1 MPVNLAT
8 ILSDQLAR
16 FSSLEEKTMTP
27 SLGKPRAVR
36 VRTRFETVYSAGRE
50 DGTGI
55 LANISYSGA
64 LLTETSLQ
72 PRIGSQVR
80 VYVLLSEPFDVVGK
94 VVRHVEGGFALEYA
108 AVSQELGRLIDNA
121 AAIVGEPSGD
131 AQAEERKQ

>member
-1 MPVNLAT
+1 MA
-8 ILSDQLAR
+8 
-16 FSSLEEKTMTP
+16 P
-27 SLGKPRAVR
+27 SPGKPRAAR
-36 VRTRFETVYSAGRE
+36 VRTRFETAYSAGRE

>member
-1 MPVNLAT
+1 MEPSA
-8 ILSDQLAR
+8 DRRRAAR
-16 FSSLEEKTMTP
+16 I
-27 SLGKPRAVR
+27 
-36 VRTRFETVYSAGRE
+36 RTRFETADSAGRE
-50 DGTGI
+50 GGTGI